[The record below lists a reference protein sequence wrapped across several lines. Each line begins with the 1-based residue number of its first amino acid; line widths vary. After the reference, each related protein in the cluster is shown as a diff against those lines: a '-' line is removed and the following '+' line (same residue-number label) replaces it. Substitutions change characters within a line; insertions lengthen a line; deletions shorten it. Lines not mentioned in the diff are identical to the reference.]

1 MKITAQQFI
10 SNNREKGTFV
20 TILKH
25 YSENSTKKTEKEGD
39 IYCLLSI
46 FGNTSLPAE
55 RVSKFVWDGILDG
68 YIYSSTKS
76 TNESLKDGITEGVR
90 KLQNLMKNDKSLED
104 LGVNVNFVL
113 VAQKKEGL
121 YIGNLGENE
130 VFVFKDGKFVNI
142 TEILGKSKASTAG
155 VALEEGDVLIIST
168 IGVISKT
175 LGELSK
181 LTSAE
186 PVIAELKEIGKTLS
200 GTQGLVFFA
209 YEDENQIKTKP
220 PVSQFHMP
228 ILKKE
233 PIIEPKPEEVSV
245 HDEPQA
251 VSNVKKTPF
260 KKLDIQIPMIRG
272 NLKGI
277 GKYWEKAKP
286 ILVKIWNGIVR
297 VVNAISKK
305 MEILFKRISS
315 RLTELYGNKKW
326 FKKAAAQLSTVK
338 INRPNFNGKG
348 MRIDGYRTRDT
359 RVKRIRLVLLVIG
372 GIVLLALGI
381 NFTIKT
387 RQASIVHNQANQIFA
402 STEILVKKA
411 ENMSTSDK
419 NTAEV
424 AIYQA
429 KNALKEV
436 PANISG
442 KDLGI
447 KNGLE
452 SRILVV
458 EDTLYKRVGVS
469 DTNGK
474 VTTFVDSRLSFGD
487 NSNPTD
493 IEIYSDDSGNE
504 YLLVTDKGLN
514 AVFRVSLYDKTS
526 QRLVDTAGLIKDPEY
541 VSMGNG
547 GVFVFDNK
555 TGVVKAP
562 FDTEKWFG
570 TFVALSGLAREN
582 IKAKNISE
590 FIILAEFDNVY
601 LLDQDDNAVL
611 KSVFSYENRYGLY
624 YKYMVDDRF
633 INATDILAD
642 LSVYTLTSDSPQLVR
657 YSYSYVEQK
666 QMENPLTITGVN
678 GDLGTLTKGF
688 TRSSLDDGLFVFDQT
703 NKRFINFE
711 KPQEGGG
718 SVLHP
723 NEVVLKKQYVYRGT
737 KNETW
742 GNVKDFVV
750 DSANSSMYILDGSV
764 IWKVVL

>member
-104 LGVNVNFVL
+104 LGINVNFVL

-130 VFVFKDGKFVNI
+130 VFVFKSGKFVNI

-155 VALEEGDVLIIST
+155 VALEEGDILVVST
-168 IGVISKT
+168 MGVISKT
-175 LGELSK
+175 LGELDK

-186 PVIAELKEIGKTLS
+186 LVITELKEIGKTLS

-209 YEDENQIKTKP
+209 YEDENQMKIKP

-233 PIIEPKPEEVSV
+233 PTIEPKPEEVSV
-245 HDEPQA
+245 HDEPKDIPDA
-251 VSNVKKTPF
+251 KKIPF
-260 KKLDIQIPMIRG
+260 KKLDIQLPMIRG
-272 NLKGI
+272 NLKGVA
-277 GKYWEKAKP
+277 KYWEKVKP
-286 ILVKIWNGIVR
+286 VLAKIWNGIAKTVR
-297 VVNAISKK
+297 LIAGKIELLSKK
-305 MEILFKRISS
+305 ISVK
-315 RLTELYGNKKW
+315 LTELYGNKKW
-326 FKKAAAQLSTVK
+326 FKKAASQLSTVK

-387 RQASIVHNQANQIFA
+387 RKASIIHNQVTQIFTN
-402 STEILVKKA
+402 TETLVKKA
-411 ENMSTSDK
+411 ENMSISDK
-419 NTAEV
+419 NTAEI

-436 PANISG
+436 PTNISE
-442 KDLGI
+442 KDLI
-447 KNGLE
+447 VKNELD
-452 SRILVV
+452 SRILIV

-469 DTNGK
+469 DANGK
-474 VTTFVDSRLSFGD
+474 VMTFIDSRLSFGD

-514 AVFRVSLYDKTS
+514 AVFRVSLYDKTA
-526 QRLVDTAGLIKDPEY
+526 QRLVDTSGLLKDPEY

-562 FDTEKWFG
+562 FDSEKWFG
-570 TFVALSGLAREN
+570 TFVSLSGLAREN

-633 INATDILAD
+633 ANATDILAD

-678 GDLGTLTKGF
+678 GDLGTFTKGF
-688 TRSSLDDGLFVFDQT
+688 TRSSLDEGLFVFDQT

-723 NEVVLKKQYVYRGT
+723 NEAVLEKQYVYRGT